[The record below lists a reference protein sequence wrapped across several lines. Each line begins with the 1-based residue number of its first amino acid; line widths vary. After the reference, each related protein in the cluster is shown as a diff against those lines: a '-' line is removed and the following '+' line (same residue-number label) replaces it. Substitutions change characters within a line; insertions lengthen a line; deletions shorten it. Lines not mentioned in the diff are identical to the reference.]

1 MLSLTGERYL
11 LRARVVLIASMTQS
25 NKWQARG
32 EMAQGLDGQGDKA
45 DKANKANEQGAKNK
59 HFPAAV
65 LCDYKSMNTSRPTN
79 EKVAANIL

>member
-1 MLSLTGERYL
+1 
-11 LRARVVLIASMTQS
+11 
-25 NKWQARG
+25 
-32 EMAQGLDGQGDKA
+32 MAQGLDGQGDKA